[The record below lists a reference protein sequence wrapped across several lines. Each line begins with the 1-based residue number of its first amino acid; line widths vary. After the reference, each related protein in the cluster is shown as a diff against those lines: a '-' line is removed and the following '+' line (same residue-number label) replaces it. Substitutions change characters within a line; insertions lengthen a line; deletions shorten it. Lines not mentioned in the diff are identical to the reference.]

1 METGL
6 TRRPSDELVTAVR
19 ELFPRLT
26 PDEQRISVAL
36 YQLLIQGRPVTR
48 EALAARVGLPLAQVD
63 AVLREW
69 YGVFDDAAG
78 EIIGYWG
85 LTLEQMK
92 HRFRVNDRLLYAW
105 CAWDTLFIPQILD
118 AVAEVESTC
127 PVTGATILLTVG
139 PSGIQALYPDTTA
152 VSFVTPEQAKLKDNI
167 VLNFCHYVHFFRS
180 ATVAESW
187 LQKHRGTRLLTL
199 AEAWALG
206 REKNA
211 AQYAA
216 IPGLGNDGDEA

>member
-1 METGL
+1 METGW

-19 ELFPRLT
+19 DLFPRLT

-36 YQLLIQGRPVTR
+36 YQFLAQGRPVAR

-69 YGVFDDAAG
+69 YGVFYSAAG

-85 LTLEQMK
+85 LTLKKMK
-92 HRFRVNDRLLYAW
+92 HRFRVNGRLLFTW
-105 CAWDTLFIPQILD
+105 CAWDTLFIPQILG

-127 PVTGATILLTVG
+127 PATGDAILLTVG
-139 PSGIQALYPDTTA
+139 PSGIQAIYPDTTA
-152 VSFVTPEQAKLKDNI
+152 VSFVTPEQAKLKENI

-187 LQKHRGTRLLTL
+187 LSKHPGTRLLTL

-216 IPGLGNDGDEA
+216 ITGLGNDQDET